1 MFKIVIRVI
10 LGYLVSII
18 DVFILNCQ
26 IETTIAVEC
35 IINVLSVSKCKYF
48 SRL

>member
-10 LGYLVSII
+10 FGYLVSVI

-26 IETTIAVEC
+26 IETTVAVRC
-35 IINVLSVSKCKYF
+35 IINVLSVSKCKYL
-48 SRL
+48 SHL